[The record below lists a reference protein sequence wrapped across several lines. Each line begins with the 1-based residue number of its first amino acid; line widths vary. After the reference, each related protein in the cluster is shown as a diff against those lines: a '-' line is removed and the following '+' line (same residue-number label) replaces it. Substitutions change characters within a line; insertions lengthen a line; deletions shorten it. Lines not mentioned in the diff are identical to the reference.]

1 MNKKIHIIY
10 IALIAVIVTGFCL
23 SIKQVKESQV
33 KRCWEVFKEISES
46 KEI

>member
-10 IALIAVIVTGFCL
+10 IALIAVIVTGFFL

-33 KRCWEVFKEISES
+33 NRCWEVIKEISES